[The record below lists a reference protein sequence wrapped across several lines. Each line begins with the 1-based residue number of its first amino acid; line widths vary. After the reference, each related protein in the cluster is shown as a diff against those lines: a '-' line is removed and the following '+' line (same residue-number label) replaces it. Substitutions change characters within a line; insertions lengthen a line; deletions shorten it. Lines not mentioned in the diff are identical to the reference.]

1 MKNELVDVEH
11 LIFRAKR
18 ENVRLERKKRRTT
31 IQQWIQE
38 FDAAWEKSKVELED
52 LMTLKAF
59 IQLTK

>member
-18 ENVRLERKKRRTT
+18 ENARLERKKRRTT